1 MLQSTPVGLR
11 IAINRITFGARD
23 VDVTAAQQNGWVA
36 WIDEQLA
43 PPPGDDP
50 TVAAHLANQTLY
62 IKYAAPAENDTR
74 GEWNAVDES
83 RPLNYLSANVMALW
97 HTTRTAGTATSPQER
112 TRIRQELAAA
122 TWIRN
127 THSKY
132 QVREFMVDFWHNHF
146 NIGKV
151 ENQLATAMLP
161 AYDREA
167 IRPHAL
173 GNFRQLL
180 EATAKSPGMLIY
192 LDNWV
197 SQAGTPNE
205 NYARE
210 IMELHTLGGAAYL
223 GTGTAPVAKDVTG
236 IAVGFTD
243 QDIIQASRA
252 LSGWTIQY
260 GQRGEG
266 ARVYADDGL
275 FVFNPRQHNRNV
287 TSVLGVNLANESND
301 IAQGLKLLDILA
313 AHPATATHIV
323 TKLARRMFG
332 DTPPQAVIDRGV
344 AAWKAHAGE
353 SNQIARVVRAM
364 TVEGPEII
372 SVAPAKVR
380 RPYER
385 LIAMARTTNMV
396 VTAATYMTNLLDP
409 LNDGLFAWQAPNGRP
424 DVDRFWL
431 ATGAMVST
439 WNLIFQMPNFKELAS
454 SPLTNQSPLE
464 ALNSAFTT
472 VDFWVEQMVGHNL
485 SEPAMTA
492 LYQDQGGSNGVPAA
506 VRSGNAN
513 RIENAH
519 RRLIS
524 LIATSEEFALR

>member
-1 MLQSTPVGLR
+1 MLQSTPVGVR
-11 IAINRITFGARD
+11 IAINRVTFGAREID
-23 VDVTAAQQNGWVA
+23 VQTVQRNTWVA
-36 WIDEQLA
+36 WVDEQLSA
-43 PPPGDDP
+43 PHGDDAAL
-50 TVAAHLANQTLY
+50 AAHLAAQTLY
-62 IKYAAPAENDTR
+62 IKYAAPAANDTR
-74 GEWNAVDES
+74 GTWKAVDEN
-83 RPLNYLSANVMALW
+83 RPLNYINANVMALW
-97 HTTRTAGTATSPQER
+97 HTTRGAGTTVSPSER

-132 QVREFMVDFWHNHF
+132 QIREFMVDFWHNHF

-151 ENQLATAMLP
+151 ENELATSMLP
-161 AYDREA
+161 AYDREG
-167 IRPHAL
+167 IRPYAF

-180 EATAKSPGMLIY
+180 GATAQSPSMLIY
-192 LDNWV
+192 LDNWI

-223 GTGTAPVAKDVTG
+223 GTGTAPVAKDMTG
-236 IAVGFTD
+236 VAVGFTD

-266 ARVYADDGL
+266 SLVYSDDGL
-275 FVFNPRQHNRNV
+275 FAFNPRQHNKNA
-287 TSVLGVNLANESND
+287 TSVLGVSLVGLNGVD
-301 IAQGLKLLDILA
+301 QGMKLLDILA
-313 AHPATATHIV
+313 AHPATATHVV

-344 AAWKAHAGE
+344 AAWKAYAAAP
-353 SNQIARVVRAM
+353 NQIARVVRAM
-364 TVEGPEII
+364 IVDGPEIV
-372 SVAPAKVR
+372 SAAPVKIR

-396 VTAATYMTNLLDP
+396 VTAATYMTSLLDG

-424 DVDRFWL
+424 DVNQFWL

-439 WNLIFQMPNFKELAS
+439 WNLIFQIPNFKEFAATS
-454 SPLTNQSPLE
+454 LTNQTPLE
-464 ALNSAFTT
+464 GLYNATVA
-472 VDFWVEQMVGHNL
+472 VDFWVEQMVGYYL
-485 SEPAMTA
+485 SSSAMTA
-492 LYQDQGGSNGVPAA
+492 LYLDQGGSNGIPAA
-506 VRSGNAN
+506 VRGRNAT

-524 LIATSEEFALR
+524 LIATAEEFALR